1 MHTIGCDITEAL
13 KHISNEEY
21 NLLIKKN
28 RRDGLFIEVAL

>member
-21 NLLIKKN
+21 NLVIKKKN
-28 RRDGLFIEVAL
+28 VEMAYSLR